1 MVVAEILTG
10 IALVKK
16 SVDFIKENISTV
28 QDIQGIAKQ
37 IDGFFLGEEQM
48 NKGQGKGVS
57 IKEQFGIESTANDF
71 IDRKLLE
78 EKRQELKQIINLR
91 FGPTAWDQIIAERAE
106 RINQAKE
113 AQRQARIE
121 AKKRQDELLET
132 IKWVGITFICIG
144 VLLGGLVVG
153 VKVFAKGKIYH
164 PPNDSQTKFRSLTKQ
179 QQLNQGIITPP
190 TMTLCRLMK
199 QKVYKDKMACIYR
212 GAQKTYELEFTDIR
226 VGCPKSY
233 RCVLNPNGKEPSI
246 SDVMDS
252 LRPIKGD

>member
-1 MVVAEILTG
+1 MAVAEILTG

-48 NKGQGKGVS
+48 NKAQGKGMG

-78 EKRQELKQIINLR
+78 EKRHELKMIINLR
-91 FGPTAWDQIIAERAE
+91 FGPQAWDQILAERAN
-106 RINQAKE
+106 RINEAKE
-113 AQRQARIE
+113 AQKKARMQARQ
-121 AKKRQDELLET
+121 RQEELLET
-132 IKWVGITFICIG
+132 LKWVALTFIFIG
-144 VLLGGLVVG
+144 LILGGLVVG
-153 VKVFAKGKIYH
+153 VKVFAKGKTYQ
-164 PPNDSQTKFRSLTKQ
+164 SQNTQFKGLTRQ
-179 QQLNQGIITPP
+179 QQLNQGLITPP

-199 QKVYKDKMACIYR
+199 QKVHKDKMACIYR
-212 GAQKTYELEFTDIR
+212 GANKTYELEFTDIR

-233 RCVLNPNGKEPSI
+233 RCVLNPNGKEPNI
-246 SDVMDS
+246 SDVMES
-252 LRPIKGD
+252 LRSITGDK

>member
-48 NKGQGKGVS
+48 NKGQGKGMS
-57 IKEQFGIESTANDF
+57 IMEQFGSVESSATDY

-78 EKRQELKQIINLR
+78 EKRQELKNLINLR
-91 FGPTAWDQIIAERAE
+91 FGPQAWDQILAERAE
-106 RINQAKE
+106 RINKAKE

-153 VKVFAKGKIYH
+153 VKVFAKGNTYQSK
-164 PPNDSQTKFRSLTKQ
+164 NTQFKGLTKQ

-212 GAQKTYELEFTDIR
+212 GANKTYEMEFTDIR

-233 RCVLNPNGKEPSI
+233 RCVLNENGKEPSI
-246 SDVMDS
+246 DDIMDS
-252 LRPIKGD
+252 LRSIKGD

>member
-16 SVDFIKENISTV
+16 SVDFIKENVSTV

-48 NKGQGKGVS
+48 NKGQGKGFS

-78 EKRQELKQIINLR
+78 EKRQELKNIINLR
-91 FGPTAWDQIIAERAE
+91 FGPQAWDQIIAERAN
-106 RINQAKE
+106 RINEAKE
-113 AQRQARIE
+113 AQRKARLQA
-121 AKKRQDELLET
+121 KQRQDELLET
-132 IKWVGITFICIG
+132 VKWVGIVFICIG

-153 VKVFAKGKIYH
+153 VKVFAKGNTYQSK
-164 PPNDSQTKFRSLTKQ
+164 NTQFKGLTKQ

-212 GAQKTYELEFTDIR
+212 GAQKTYEMEFTDIR

-252 LRPIKGD
+252 LRSIKGE

>member
-37 IDGFFLGEEQM
+37 IDGYFLGEEQM
-48 NKGQGKGVS
+48 NKGQGKGMS
-57 IKEQFGIESTANDF
+57 IMEQFGSVESSATDY

-78 EKRQELKQIINLR
+78 EKRQELKQIINFR
-91 FGPTAWDQIIAERAE
+91 FGPQAWDQIIAERAE

-113 AQRQARIE
+113 AQRQARLQ

-132 IKWVGITFICIG
+132 IKWVALSFIFIGIIIA
-144 VLLGGLVVG
+144 GLVVG
-153 VKVFAKGKIYH
+153 VKVFAKGNTYQSK
-164 PPNDSQTKFRSLTKQ
+164 NTQFKGLTKQ
-179 QQLNQGIITPP
+179 QQLNQGLVTPP

-199 QKVYKDKMACIYR
+199 QKVYKDKMACIYI
-212 GAQKTYELEFTDIR
+212 GAQKTYEMEFADIR
-226 VGCPKSY
+226 VGCPNSY

-252 LRPIKGD
+252 LRSIKGE

>member
-48 NKGQGKGVS
+48 NKGQGKGFS
-57 IKEQFGIESTANDF
+57 IKEQFGIESSATDF

-78 EKRQELKQIINLR
+78 EKRQELKNLINLR
-91 FGPTAWDQIIAERAE
+91 FGPQAWDQILAERAN
-106 RINQAKE
+106 RINEAKE
-113 AQRQARIE
+113 AQRQARLQ

-132 IKWVGITFICIG
+132 VKWVGIIFTCIG

-153 VKVFAKGKIYH
+153 VKVFAKGNTYQSK
-164 PPNDSQTKFRSLTKQ
+164 NTEFKGLTKQ

-212 GAQKTYELEFTDIR
+212 GAQKTYEMEFTDIR

-252 LRPIKGD
+252 LRSIKGE